1 MNGDPI
7 ITPGQCYPLGST
19 IDPKGVNFS
28 VFSKNSTALK
38 LLLFDRV
45 DDAKPRTAIPLE
57 PSRNRTYHYWH
68 VFVPG
73 IQEGQIYGYRAFGP
87 FEPQRGLRLDP
98 EKVLFDPYGK
108 AMAMPDA
115 YSRLSASEPGDN
127 CATAMKSVVADPSG
141 YAWEGDV
148 PLNRPFAQTVIYE
161 MHVGGFTRHPSSGL
175 PPETR
180 GTYRGLIDKIP
191 YLKDLGVTA
200 LELLPV
206 FQFDEQDAPDG
217 LVNYWGYSPVS
228 FFAPHHRYSSRKDH
242 LGPID
247 EFRDMV
253 KALHR
258 AGIEIILDVVFNHT
272 AEGNHAGPTLCY
284 RGLDN
289 RAYYILEENRSRYAN
304 YTGTGNTLNANQ
316 PIVRRLILAVFIT
329 GLK

>member
-1 MNGDPI
+1 MNGDPR

-19 IDPKGVNFS
+19 IDPEGVNFS
-28 VFSKNSTALK
+28 VFSKNSTALE

-45 DDAKPRTAIPLE
+45 DDAKPTTAIPLE

-87 FEPQRGLRLDP
+87 FEPQRGLRFDP
-98 EKVLFDPYGK
+98 GKVLFDPYGK
-108 AMAMPDA
+108 AMVVPAR

-141 YAWEGDV
+141 YDWEGDV

-191 YLKDLGVTA
+191 YLETSA
-200 LELLPV
+200 
-206 FQFDEQDAPDG
+206 
-217 LVNYWGYSPVS
+217 
-228 FFAPHHRYSSRKDH
+228 
-242 LGPID
+242 
-247 EFRDMV
+247 
-253 KALHR
+253 
-258 AGIEIILDVVFNHT
+258 
-272 AEGNHAGPTLCY
+272 
-284 RGLDN
+284 
-289 RAYYILEENRSRYAN
+289 
-304 YTGTGNTLNANQ
+304 
-316 PIVRRLILAVFIT
+316 
-329 GLK
+329 